1 MDSGRTVPKMKPR
14 RKPSVPM
21 NAFTMA
27 GEKRRL
33 ASGLTHFGGP
43 ESLQRLKRI
52 KIHHRSPKPP
62 KVSNPVKEK
71 YQLKEPNGVLETPRL
86 ERRNMRAEI
95 PEIVHEEDE
104 VESICTRVLTSAF

>member
-21 NAFTMA
+21 DAFTMA
-27 GEKRRL
+27 GEKRKL
-33 ASGLTHFGGP
+33 ASRLTHFGGP
-43 ESLQRLKRI
+43 ESLQRLKKI
-52 KIHHRSPKPP
+52 KIHHQSPKPP

-71 YQLKEPNGVLETPRL
+71 YQLKEHNGVLETPRL

-95 PEIVHEEDE
+95 PKIVHEEDE